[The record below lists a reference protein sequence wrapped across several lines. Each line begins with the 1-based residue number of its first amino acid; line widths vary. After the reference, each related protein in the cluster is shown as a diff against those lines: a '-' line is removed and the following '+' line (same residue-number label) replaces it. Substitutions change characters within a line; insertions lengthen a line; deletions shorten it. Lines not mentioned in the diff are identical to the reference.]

1 MQTTVIIIDYE
12 PTNAV
17 CPADN
22 SSVRVWSNSM
32 DSQRWGGGG
41 LSQRKAG
48 HKFTESVRE
57 TKPLAMWLLAPKR
70 SCW

>member
-32 DSQRWGGGG
+32 DSQRWGGG
-41 LSQRKAG
+41 
-48 HKFTESVRE
+48 ED
-57 TKPLAMWLLAPKR
+57 
-70 SCW
+70 

>member
-32 DSQRWGGGG
+32 DSQRWGGG
-41 LSQRKAG
+41 RIKP
-48 HKFTESVRE
+48 KESW
-57 TKPLAMWLLAPKR
+57 T
-70 SCW
+70 